1 MVFTHPGMSSRARR
15 WLPWSGGRAPL
26 AHFLLAALAG
36 FAILLILGPL
46 AFADVPT
53 LALAASA
60 AVYMGGVALAAALLR
75 RSYPHD
81 RLGLTNVVTLSR
93 MVLVASFVMPLV
105 AGIDYP
111 WTVLALALLAL
122 SMDGVDG
129 WLARREGLVS
139 AFGARFDM
147 EVDSALALVLSL
159 LAFASGSAGPL
170 VLVLGLPR
178 YAFAAAG
185 LVFPMLDRPLPDRFG
200 RKVVCVIQL
209 ATLIALQLPVLP
221 GAVAAPLVAVAA
233 AGLLWSF
240 GRDIVWLWRER
251 K

>member
-1 MVFTHPGMSSRARR
+1 MSSRARR
-15 WLPWSGGRAPL
+15 RLPWSGCRAPL
-26 AHFLLAALAG
+26 ARFLLAALAG
-36 FAILLILGPL
+36 LALLVVLGPV
-46 AFADVPT
+46 AFAGVPAM
-53 LALAASA
+53 ALAASV
-60 AVYMGGVALAAALLR
+60 AVYLAGVALAAALMR
-75 RSYPHD
+75 GNYPHD

-93 MVLVASFVMPLV
+93 MVFVASFVMPLV

-111 WTVLALALLAL
+111 WTILALALVAL

-170 VLVLGLPR
+170 VLVLGIPR

-209 ATLIALQLPVLP
+209 ATLIALQLPVLS
-221 GAVAAPLVAVAA
+221 GAVTAPLVAVAA

-240 GRDIVWLWRER
+240 GRDILWLWRER